1 MRVAQPPGDKGSLKW
16 LQVSVERRPDLLQPS
31 TLGSRI
37 DWLSPLRCDNWAEYR
52 DASFLACLGL
62 SHLADDLAEFWP
74 RRGPQWD
81 ALGRSGDKV
90 ILVEA
95 KSHLREFLTPATQAT
110 NASRSKIERAF
121 RTVHQLEG
129 IEPPSD
135 WTRCFFQLANRI
147 AHLSFL
153 RQRGIDAHLIN
164 VGFVGDAEMR
174 GPDTPE
180 AWSAAEMTALFALGL
195 ADTHP
200 LRRAIHSVHPPVAL
214 LQD

>member
-147 AHLSFL
+147 AHLSFFASA
-153 RQRGIDAHLIN
+153 RHRCASNQRR
-164 VGFVGDAEMR
+164 FCRRCGDARARYTR
-174 GPDTPE
+174 GME
-180 AWSAAEMTALFALGL
+180 
-195 ADTHP
+195 
-200 LRRAIHSVHPPVAL
+200 RRGDDRFVRPRIG
-214 LQD
+214 